1 VPLTRSIRATA
12 WKEHLDEG
20 RLTERLLAGLPL
32 TAASFIVTVYGD
44 AVLPRGEVLSMSSL
58 IEICADVGISENLVR
73 TATSRLVA
81 SGRLEGERS
90 GRHSFY
96 RLAPA
101 AHGVRGCRA
110 PALHEPDGGGRMVG
124 ALRSGHRPGRSPSPP
139 HGANGRRRLALPAA
153 GRIVAGCRFR
163 APRNLARRNT
173 GVGFLAAGFVGAQAR
188 YDMMLKRFQPWLK
201 ASLAAATSRRTMRD
215 RGASC
220 WSTSIAARFCA
231 TLVCQARL
239 CPPIGAEEARRCSS
253 RSIKSAPAADA
264 EIGRRMQERNGLLPA
279 RTKRMTP
286 CRAELTTRRGD

>member
-101 AHGVRGCRA
+101 AHTEFADAAHLLYTSQTEAAEWSVLYA
-110 PALHEPDGGGRMVG
+110 PGIGRKKPVATAWREWQETSG
-124 ALRSGHRPGRSPSPP
+124 FARSG
-139 HGANGRRRLALPAA
+139 ADC
-153 GRIVAGCRFR
+153 CRM
-163 APRNLARRNT
+163 PL
-173 GVGFLAAGFVGAQAR
+173 
-188 YDMMLKRFQPWLK
+188 
-201 ASLAAATSRRTMRD
+201 
-215 RGASC
+215 SC
-220 WSTSIAARFCA
+220 
-231 TLVCQARL
+231 
-239 CPPIGAEEARRCSS
+239 
-253 RSIKSAPAADA
+253 SA
-264 EIGRRMQERNGLLPA
+264 
-279 RTKRMTP
+279 
-286 CRAELTTRRGD
+286 